1 MSEFLSLYGKYI
13 IGGIL
18 AVALL
23 GWLMANGLSLVDNA
37 ASLTSKSNDYTQTQ
51 SEQEMKTI
59 VESELPEVTGTKGVI
74 LNTAYLISYD
84 EKNPTL
90 PYLLQT
96 KDAGGKINTSCT
108 VTLLDIK
115 GVDKTVMFQKSM
127 LTTDGATRMSY
138 NEGKLTFLVPGTY
151 KFKVEVSDKNGTTQ
165 MTTIAINVGED

>member
-1 MSEFLSLYGKYI
+1 MGEIISQYGKYI

-18 AVALL
+18 AVALI
-23 GWLMANGLSLVDNA
+23 GWLMANGLSLVDKA
-37 ASLTSKSNDYTQTQ
+37 ASLTSKSNDYTETQ
-51 SEQEMKTI
+51 SEQEMKTV
-59 VESELPEVTGTKGVI
+59 VESELPEVIGTKGVT
-74 LNTAYLISYD
+74 LNTAYLVSYD
-84 EKNPTL
+84 AKNPNI

-115 GVDKTVMFQKSM
+115 SVDNTVLFQKSG
-127 LTTDGATRMSY
+127 LTADGVTRMSY
-138 NEGKLTFLVPGTY
+138 ADGKITFLVPGTY